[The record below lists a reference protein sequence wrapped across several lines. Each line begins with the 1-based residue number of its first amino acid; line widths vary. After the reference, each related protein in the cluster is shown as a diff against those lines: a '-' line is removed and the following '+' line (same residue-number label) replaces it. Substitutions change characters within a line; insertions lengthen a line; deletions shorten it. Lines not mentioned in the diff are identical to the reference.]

1 METHRLTK
9 RHAALLLRPAAVE
22 SALTPPRT
30 QRIVA
35 SAAKRARAGG
45 FASTASASL
54 VKLDLHYAMA
64 TASTPSRTARIAAPA
79 VKSARAEGSAS
90 TVGANAQRIL
100 RSAVAFAPRW
110 TGIGTTV
117 ALVAIGAQTVAAIT
131 AFVACPAG
139 PTGVV
144 RRTRC
149 VFSESIAFSS
159 WLPSP
164 IYTRISPKLCLVE
177 MLGLCVAAEVLNG

>member
-1 METHRLTK
+1 MHRLTK
-9 RHAALLLRPAAVE
+9 RHAALRLRPAVVE

-35 SAAKRARAGG
+35 SAAKRAPAGG

-54 VKLDLHYAMA
+54 VNRDLPYAMA
-64 TASTPSRTARIAAPA
+64 TVSTRSRTARIAAPA

-90 TVGANAQRIL
+90 TVGANATRIL
-100 RSAVAFAPRW
+100 RSAGAFAPFW

-117 ALVAIGAQTVAAIT
+117 ALVALSAQAVAAST
-131 AFVACPAG
+131 AFVAWPAG
-139 PTGVV
+139 LGVV
-144 RRTRC
+144 RRARC

-159 WLPSP
+159 WLLCSEF
-164 IYTRISPKLCLVE
+164 YTRISPE
-177 MLGLCVAAEVLNG
+177 FWLGRLYCG

>member
-1 METHRLTK
+1 MHRLTK
-9 RHAALLLRPAAVE
+9 RHAALRLRPAVVE
-22 SALTPPRT
+22 SALTPPRM

-35 SAAKRARAGG
+35 SAAKRAQAGG

-54 VKLDLHYAMA
+54 VNRDLPYAMA
-64 TASTPSRTARIAAPA
+64 TVSTRSRTARIAAPA

-100 RSAVAFAPRW
+100 RSAGAFAPRW

-117 ALVAIGAQTVAAIT
+117 ALVALSAQAVAAIT
-131 AFVACPAG
+131 ALVACPAG

-164 IYTRISPKLCLVE
+164 GILHE
-177 MLGLCVAAEVLNG
+177 NFAEIVPCRNA